1 MNSVAERPAGR
12 VLPSRERLSAVMA
25 VILLAYVA
33 VRFVQLPE
41 RTLAFQ
47 LFGVYLPVQ
56 FGINTLL
63 AVLVAGLTASGADW
77 LLRDH
82 PALSTRATASHW
94 LLPAMTA
101 WVLSLL
107 LSNLPFG
114 LQWWGAFGLSALLL
128 VAILIAEYNS
138 VSAESRL
145 YPAASLALGALS
157 FGLFLILAIS
167 VRGLGLRLFL
177 ALPAIGLGAFLSG
190 ARVNLLRSAQDWRPL
205 QLVGITFIAVQVA
218 AALHYLPISA
228 LGYGWILLGMVFS
241 LNNFAAAL
249 NSGQKLRAA
258 VREPLVTLAI
268 FWLLALLF
276 H

>member
-1 MNSVAERPAGR
+1 MNSAAEGQAGR
-12 VLPSRERLSAVMA
+12 IFPTRERFSAVMA

-33 VRFVQLPE
+33 ARFVQLPQ
-41 RTLAFQ
+41 RTLALQ
-47 LFGVYLPVQ
+47 IFGIYLPLQ
-56 FGINTLL
+56 FGINTML
-63 AVLVAGLTASGADW
+63 AILVAGLTASGADW

-82 PALSTRATASHW
+82 PDLGKRETPSHW

-114 LQWWGAFGLSALLL
+114 LQWWGAFGASALLL

-145 YPAASLALGALS
+145 FQQASLALSALS

-177 ALPAIGLGAFLSG
+177 ALPAIALGAFLSG
-190 ARVNLLRSAQDWRPL
+190 ARVNFLRIGQDWHPL
-205 QLVGITFIAVQVA
+205 QLVGITFIVMQVA

-228 LGYGWILLGMVFS
+228 LGYGLILLGLLFS
-241 LNNFAAAL
+241 LNSYAAAL
-249 NSGQKLRAA
+249 NSGLQPRQAA
-258 VREPLVTLAI
+258 REPLVALGV
-268 FWLLALLF
+268 FCLLALLLR
-276 H
+276 